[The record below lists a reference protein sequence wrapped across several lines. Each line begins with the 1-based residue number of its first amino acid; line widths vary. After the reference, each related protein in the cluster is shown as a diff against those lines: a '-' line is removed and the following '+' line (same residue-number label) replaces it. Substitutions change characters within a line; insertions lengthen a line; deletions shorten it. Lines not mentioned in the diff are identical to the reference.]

1 MDPVTAMAA
10 ASAAYQG
17 IKKAIDVGRDI
28 SGMAGTIGQWSKAI
42 SDLDYMEQR
51 ALKPPAYKMF
61 SNTESDALELWAHKQ
76 KAKEMREELREF
88 VSWHYGPSAW
98 KEIVR
103 LEGEQRK
110 RQRELVYRKQEFID
124 NCVNAV
130 IIVLLLAAGT
140 GALIV
145 VLYLYSKRQGN
156 YW

>member
-17 IKKAIDVGRDI
+17 IKKAVDVGRDI

-103 LEGEQRK
+103 LEAEQRK
-110 RQRELVYRKQEFID
+110 RQRDLVYRKQEFID

-130 IIVLLLAAGT
+130 IIVLLLAAGA

-156 YW
+156 Y

>member
-17 IKKAIDVGRDI
+17 IKKAVDVGRDI

-110 RQRELVYRKQEFID
+110 RQRDLVYRKQEFID

-130 IIVLLLAAGT
+130 IIVLLLAAGA

-156 YW
+156 Y

>member
-1 MDPVTAMAA
+1 MDPITAMAA

-17 IKKAIDVGRDI
+17 IKKAVDVGRDI

-130 IIVLLLAAGT
+130 IIVLLLAAGA

-156 YW
+156 Y

>member
-17 IKKAIDVGRDI
+17 IKKAVDVGRDI

-76 KAKEMREELREF
+76 RAKEMREELREF

-124 NCVNAV
+124 NCVNAL
-130 IIVLLLAAGT
+130 IIILLLAAGT
-140 GALIV
+140 GALIT

-156 YW
+156 Y